1 MSAILPALSGRIVL
15 RLGCGAVLA
24 LLVFSSFETYRI
36 QDSISERHAEI
47 YGRYAK
53 QDEALRRLRRNVF
66 LAGNYVRDFFLSTTP
81 ERIPLFEA
89 NLQRVKEDSRDALSR
104 LDRSRIPAGL
114 DAAVSSEIAQF
125 WEAID
130 PIVRTMVK
138 ATDDEEYAF
147 VQREISP
154 RRTRLYTTLLDITE
168 ADQQVLQRNEMEFAA
183 SRRAALRRLLKILG
197 LCVALGLLVSW
208 FSVGHAERLEAQ
220 TARQYQEATLA
231 KHELERLS
239 ARLVEIEEEGR
250 RSLSRELHDEIGQT
264 LTALRIEIAHALKQA
279 DGQQLKEE
287 LEHARALAE
296 RSVQTV
302 RNICLLLRPALLDD
316 LGLIPALQWQ
326 LQEFSR
332 RSGIAC
338 QFSESGVQQ
347 HLPDS
352 VKTCVYRMVQEAL
365 HNCEK
370 HAAAAHIQ
378 VSLRQEPGWLTLEVA
393 DDGRGFALDAKG
405 MPSQGSGLGIVGMR
419 ERAAMVGG
427 KLSIKSSLGNGT
439 RLAASI
445 PLPTKRAA
453 QPASAPRGVTV

>member
-1 MSAILPALSGRIVL
+1 
-15 RLGCGAVLA
+15 
-24 LLVFSSFETYRI
+24 
-36 QDSISERHAEI
+36 
-47 YGRYAK
+47 
-53 QDEALRRLRRNVF
+53 
-66 LAGNYVRDFFLSTTP
+66 
-81 ERIPLFEA
+81 
-89 NLQRVKEDSRDALSR
+89 
-104 LDRSRIPAGL
+104 
-114 DAAVSSEIAQF
+114 
-125 WEAID
+125 
-130 PIVRTMVK
+130 
-138 ATDDEEYAF
+138 
-147 VQREISP
+147 
-154 RRTRLYTTLLDITE
+154 
-168 ADQQVLQRNEMEFAA
+168 
-183 SRRAALRRLLKILG
+183 
-197 LCVALGLLVSW
+197 
-208 FSVGHAERLEAQ
+208 
-220 TARQYQEATLA
+220 
-231 KHELERLS
+231 
-239 ARLVEIEEEGR
+239 
-250 RSLSRELHDEIGQT
+250 
-264 LTALRIEIAHALKQA
+264 
-279 DGQQLKEE
+279 
-287 LEHARALAE
+287 
-296 RSVQTV
+296 VQTV